1 MECRRLLC
9 GGNVEGRVPDV
20 VGGDDDDDKSDDDG
34 EDGKCE
40 AGVKGRGYRRFT
52 APNEIFGVVD
62 AFC

>member
-1 MECRRLLC
+1 M
-9 GGNVEGRVPDV
+9 PDV